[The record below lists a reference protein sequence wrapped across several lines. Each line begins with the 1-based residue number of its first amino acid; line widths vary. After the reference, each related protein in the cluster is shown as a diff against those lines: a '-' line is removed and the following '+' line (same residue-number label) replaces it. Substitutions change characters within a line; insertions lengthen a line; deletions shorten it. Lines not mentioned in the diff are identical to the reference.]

1 MARLWLGVLVVVA
14 LGAFGVAWMIA
25 RPPAPKGYS
34 GLEFAQM
41 TGAAAARAPLLATHG
56 ALVLAVADN
65 SPASRAG
72 IPAGAVV
79 APIARKTITSARH
92 ASAHVRPHKSRH
104 RILLPLLD
112 QAPGPLP
119 PQQ

>member
-1 MARLWLGVLVVVA
+1 MARLWLGVLVGVA

-72 IPAGAVV
+72 IRAGAVV
-79 APIARKTITSARH
+79 AAIDGKTITSARQ
-92 ASAHVRPHKSRH
+92 ASAIVRRHKSGD
-104 RILLPLLD
+104 RILLTLF
-112 QAPGPLP
+112 
-119 PQQ
+119 